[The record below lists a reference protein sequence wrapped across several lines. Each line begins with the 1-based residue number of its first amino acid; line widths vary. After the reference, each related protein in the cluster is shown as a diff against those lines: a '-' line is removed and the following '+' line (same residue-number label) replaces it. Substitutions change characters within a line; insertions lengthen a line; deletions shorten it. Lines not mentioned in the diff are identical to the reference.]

1 MSELI
6 DDPLGYYANHSPI
19 TDPREYAELFEGLP
33 VEIPALCQVVQGTIL
48 HLGWAE
54 RYGVKLSEG
63 RKLEVG
69 LCHVSR
75 MLARLQEIDNRPLTL
90 ARALEKRLIGN
101 CRQFSVLLC
110 AILRHQGVPARAR
123 CGFAKYFEPGKY
135 EDHWVC
141 EYWKADEQ
149 RWVMV
154 DPQLDDFQR
163 EYRQITFNPLDV
175 PPDQFLP
182 AGKAYQ
188 MCREGLVDPDDF
200 IFGMFP
206 DMHGPWFIRGE
217 LVRDLAS
224 LNRMELLPQDAWGL
238 IEVEDQNL
246 SEEDMALLDRVATLT
261 LADNASFAKV
271 RSTYEND
278 YRLRVPRII
287 RSWMDLTGEILRG
300 TFNSEGSDGDSKL

>member
-1 MSELI
+1 M
-6 DDPLGYYANHSPI
+6 
-19 TDPREYAELFEGLP
+19 
-33 VEIPALCQVVQGTIL
+33 
-48 HLGWAE
+48 
-54 RYGVKLSEG
+54 
-63 RKLEVG
+63 
-69 LCHVSR
+69 
-75 MLARLQEIDNRPLTL
+75 
-90 ARALEKRLIGN
+90 
-101 CRQFSVLLC
+101 
-110 AILRHQGVPARAR
+110 PARAR
-123 CGFAKYFEPGKY
+123 CGFAKYFDPGKY

-163 EYRQITFNPLDV
+163 EYLQITFNPLDV
-175 PPDQFLP
+175 PSDQFLP

-188 MCREGLVDPDDF
+188 MCREGLADPDDF
-200 IFGMFP
+200 IFDMLS

-224 LNRMELLPQDAWGL
+224 LNKMELLPQDAWGL

-278 YRLRVPRII
+278 CRLRVPRII